1 MKATE
6 STVLWCLLFVITSQG
21 ETRKKIGIF
30 FLGFSEPKEI
40 SHANDDCGDDDD
52 KRYLNFKV
60 YSKVCCLIFMAYL
73 LNTNS
78 CVLFVLFF
86 RKDIFTRKKIEQEK
100 QKDQKRGKS
109 IELKQTE
116 QR

>member
-1 MKATE
+1 M
-6 STVLWCLLFVITSQG
+6 
-21 ETRKKIGIF
+21 
-30 FLGFSEPKEI
+30 GFSEPKEI
-40 SHANDDCGDDDD
+40 SHANGDCGDGGD

-60 YSKVCCLIFMAYL
+60 FSKLCMDTFVEHAIMCFVCFI
-73 LNTNS
+73 
-78 CVLFVLFF
+78 F
-86 RKDIFTRKKIEQEK
+86 RKKIFTRKKVEQEE

>member
-1 MKATE
+1 MKFE
-6 STVLWCLLFVITSQG
+6 
-21 ETRKKIGIF
+21 KIIILI
-30 FLGFSEPKEI
+30 LGFSEPKEI
-40 SHANDDCGDDDD
+40 SHANDDCGDDND

-60 YSKVCCLIFMAYL
+60 FSKACCCIFVEHKLICFVCFI
-73 LNTNS
+73 S
-78 CVLFVLFF
+78 

>member
-1 MKATE
+1 MKFE
-6 STVLWCLLFVITSQG
+6 
-21 ETRKKIGIF
+21 KILILI
-30 FLGFSEPKEI
+30 LGFSEPKEI

-60 YSKVCCLIFMAYL
+60 FSIFVEHKLMCFVCFI
-73 LNTNS
+73 S
-78 CVLFVLFF
+78 